1 MSSERPWLA
10 HYPAGVPAEIDL
22 DEFASINDIFDSAVK
37 KYRDK
42 TAFIN
47 MGKSITYGD
56 LERLS
61 AVPITSCKSPTAKP
75 LRANCSRSGSMLR

>member
-22 DEFASINDIFDSAVK
+22 DEFASINDIFDSAVQ

-42 TAFIN
+42 TAFIS
-47 MGKSITYGD
+47 MGKSITYGELD
-56 LERLS
+56 
-61 AVPITSCKSPTAKP
+61 A
-75 LRANCSRSGSMLR
+75 